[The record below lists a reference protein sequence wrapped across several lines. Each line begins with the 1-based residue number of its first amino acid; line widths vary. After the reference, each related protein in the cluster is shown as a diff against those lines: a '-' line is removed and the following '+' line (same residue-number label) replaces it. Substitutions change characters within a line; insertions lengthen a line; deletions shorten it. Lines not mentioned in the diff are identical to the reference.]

1 MCLIPVR
8 CYTCNKVVGNK
19 WETYQN
25 MLSNGIQEGDALDK
39 LGLKRYCCRRIL
51 LTHID
56 LIDKQL
62 EYTETEKFPN
72 NTNTR

>member
-62 EYTETEKFPN
+62 EYIETEKFPN